1 MEPEI
6 LEACLN
12 SFALD
17 IETRKRFEEIKEEQ
31 YLTTF
36 DTEKIII
43 RV

>member
-17 IETRKRFEEIKEEQ
+17 TGTRKRFEEIKKEH
-31 YLTTF
+31 YLTAF
-36 DTEKIII
+36 DTEKIIF